1 MIETRE
7 KRWEQFHDIDP
18 TDIGPIKEIIT
29 PSIHIRFTDRTIYSM
44 FVQRGSMKP
53 TLEFGSKEP
62 KHIRNDDPL
71 IIEIA
76 ETNSHE
82 FCEVVA
88 YVEACASEVDI
99 RDSGAK
105 LNVSQDY
112 ERVVEAARIRATQ
125 GIMIM
130 EEADAVYSLYSRVV
144 REAAVEFDTMRA
156 ELPA

>member
-7 KRWEQFHDIDP
+7 KSWEQFHEIDP

-29 PSIHIRFTDRTIYSM
+29 PTIHIKFTNRTIYSM
-44 FVQRGSMKP
+44 FVQRGDMKP

-62 KHIRNDDPL
+62 KHIRNDDSL
-71 IIEIA
+71 INEIA
-76 ETNSHE
+76 ETNSND

-88 YVEACASEVDI
+88 YVEACAGEVDI

-105 LNVSQDY
+105 LSVSQDY
-112 ERVVEAARIRATQ
+112 ERVVEAARIRAAQ
-125 GIMIM
+125 GAMNM
-130 EEADAVYSLYSRVV
+130 DEADAIYSLYSQVV
-144 REAAVEFDTMRA
+144 REAAVEFDIMRA